1 MGHKMIVNMLNIVFR
16 LLATWEQVNFI
27 SSSDD
32 VIENYKKIMAVLSIF
47 EKKEQ
52 IWKTYTTWFQVTI
65 NMLETTV
72 WYWCKDT
79 SVDHWN

>member
-47 EKKEQ
+47 EKKRR
-52 IWKTYTTWFQVTI
+52 
-65 NMLETTV
+65 NLEDL
-72 WYWCKDT
+72 YYLISSYYKHAGNH
-79 SVDHWN
+79 SVVLV